1 MIVLRM
7 SGGLGNQ
14 MFQYAFYVK
23 LRSLGREVVFDD
35 YTQYDEETFR
45 DSPQKR
51 RPKRLGIF
59 GIDYPVVSKEEL
71 LRITDAAMDPASR
84 IRRKLGGRKSLE
96 KDDRDFIYDPTF
108 LEAEEGYFCGNFQS
122 ARYFAGAEDEVRKAF
137 TFPDDIL
144 TPKAQ
149 DAGGGSAA
157 QKSQRFSAQAAG
169 REQRFSAQAEE
180 RERRILAQA
189 AEYERRIRAANE
201 RYDQSEKAAF
211 RRDLFCGG
219 SASIH
224 LRFGDYLDKQEI
236 YGGICTD
243 AYYNAAIGKLT
254 ALDPDITFFVFSN
267 DRERAGEWVRMQA
280 EKAENRGRSRFVL
293 VQGSD
298 EDHGYLDLYLM
309 SRCRNHIIANSSFS
323 WWGAWLCAN
332 PGKITF
338 APSIWVNQADG
349 SELRRTDIYDRGMRR
364 INPQGHEIG
373 EEPLISVIMAA
384 YNVAPYAERA
394 VNSVLT
400 QTYRNLELIAV
411 DDGSTDG
418 TGDILEACAA
428 KDPRVRVLHRANGGV
443 SAARNDGIGISR
455 GDYIGFVD
463 GDDAARPQM
472 YEALVRAVLASGAD
486 IGAVNYREVSE
497 SEEDVLRD
505 TGTPAKTEEILGRS
519 VVMNRKRALRTIIR
533 SGVAGGYNGVEMHHN
548 VWTKLYSRRLLE
560 DNLFVVGS
568 SAEDIYFTTHAMC
581 RSGRVVFLRDALYD
595 YLKNRAGSNMTIGR
609 AKRTLNEE
617 IPAWEAHRAML
628 REIGEDELAD
638 ESEYLYCRRL
648 LFYVEQYRAAEDTKE
663 QAREIGQIL
672 QGYRDR
678 IRELEG
684 RVSCVRRG
692 DRVRLHLYFT
702 SPGLYL
708 ALSRMYEKTVVAL
721 RNRG

>member
-1 MIVLRM
+1 M

-23 LRSLGREVVFDD
+23 LRSLGREAAFDD
-35 YTQYDEETFR
+35 FTQYDEETFR

-71 LRITDAAMDPASR
+71 LRMTDAAMDPASR
-84 IRRKLGGRKSLE
+84 IRRKIRGRKSLE
-96 KDDRDFIYDPTF
+96 KDDQDFIYDPAF
-108 LEAEEGYFCGNFQS
+108 LEEEEGYFCGNFQS

-149 DAGGGSAA
+149 ADGDGRAA
-157 QKSQRFSAQAAG
+157 Q
-169 REQRFSAQAEE
+169 

-189 AEYERRIRAANE
+189 AEYERRIREANE
-201 RYDQSEKAAF
+201 RYDKSEKAAF
-211 RRDLFCGG
+211 RRDLFRGG

-224 LRFGDYLDKQEI
+224 LRFGDYLDKQEL

-254 ALDPDITFFVFSN
+254 ARDPDITFFVFSN

-349 SELRRTDIYDRGMRR
+349 SELRRTDIYESGMRR

-384 YNVAPYAERA
+384 YNVAPYVERA
-394 VNSVLT
+394 VDSVLA
-400 QTYRNLELIAV
+400 QTWRNLELIAV

-418 TGDILEACAA
+418 TGDLLDQCAA
-428 KDPRVRVLHRANGGV
+428 RDSRVRVLHRANGGV
-443 SAARNDGIGISR
+443 SAARNDGMEISR

-463 GDDAARPQM
+463 GDDAAHPRM
-472 YEALVRAVLASGAD
+472 YEALARAVLASGAD

-497 SEEDVLRD
+497 EEVLRD
-505 TGTPAKTEEILGRS
+505 TGDCADVQDILGRS

-533 SGVAGGYNGVEMHHN
+533 SGVAGGYDGVEMHHN

-595 YLKNRAGSNMTIGR
+595 YLKNRTGSNMTIGR

-617 IPAWEAHRAML
+617 IPAWEVHRAML
-628 REIGEDELAD
+628 REIGEDELSD

-672 QGYRDR
+672 LEYKDR
-678 IRELEG
+678 VPELES
-684 RVSCVRRG
+684 RVSCGRRG
-692 DRVRLHLYFT
+692 DRLRLRLYLA

-708 ALSRMYEKTVVAL
+708 TLSRIYEKTVVAL